1 MKKPS
6 PAPAGIADLGL
17 VRRARDDDEELE
29 IQKPLE
35 WSLMRRLFT
44 YARPVKRKVTA
55 LSVMTLIRSAQLPA
69 FAWITALI
77 INGPIRTGDLHGL
90 ALGVAGYALLALSTD
105 GLFHFRQRFA
115 LEIGETVVN
124 GLRADVFAR
133 TQRQPMSF
141 FQRVKL
147 GRIIGRVTSDV
158 ESLRVGIQDVL
169 FVSAI
174 QGGQMLFSAVVM
186 AWSDWVLFLVVLGL
200 APVLWVV
207 NRHFRV
213 RLSHYSRAA
222 SDSFSRVTAT
232 LAESVNGIRV
242 TQGFVRQQ
250 TNAGLFRQLLAD
262 HSRYSIALART
273 SAILTPLLELN
284 SQFFVATLLM
294 FGGWR
299 VYHGYM
305 DVGALIT
312 FFLLA
317 NQFFAPI
324 AVIGNQYNQ
333 ALVAMAGA
341 ERVFK
346 LIDAKPDWEDA
357 GDAIDLYDPRQSDA
371 GQSQATSARYE
382 PDSTR
387 EPPEEKAH
395 VTRTKYQ
402 PDSTKAE
409 PGGKLRSSRYEEDQP
424 RGNAWNLSPGTSHSP
439 PSAGIRIEFKN
450 VSFGYDPARLIL
462 HDVSFVAEPGRTI
475 ALVGHT
481 GSGKSSII
489 NLAAK
494 FYLPTAGEVTVDGR
508 EIRTVTSRSL
518 HRQMGMVQQQNFLF
532 SGTVLENIRVAK
544 PGAGEEEVRA
554 AAGRLDCLDILDA
567 LPGGLQTDV
576 GERGAGLSV
585 GQRQLVCFTRALLA
599 DPRLVILDEATSAID
614 ALTEARLQRALT
626 ALLQGRT
633 SFVVA
638 HRLSTIRHADCVL
651 VLDQGR
657 IIERGT
663 HAVLLARGGHYAM
676 LYRQFV
682 QVDEQG

>member
-1 MKKPS
+1 TVMS
-6 PAPAGIADLGL
+6 VI
-17 VRRARDDDEELE
+17 RA
-29 IQKPLE
+29 
-35 WSLMRRLFT
+35 M
-44 YARPVKRKVTA
+44 
-55 LSVMTLIRSAQLPA
+55 QLPA

-77 INGPIRTGDLHGL
+77 IDGPIKRGDTDGL
-90 ALGVAGYALLALSTD
+90 WLGVAGYLVLALSTD
-105 GLFHFRQRFA
+105 GLFHFRQRYA
-115 LEIGETVVN
+115 LEIGETVIN
-124 GLRADVFAR
+124 RLRADIFAK

-141 FQRVKL
+141 FHRVKL

-158 ESLRVGIQDVL
+158 EALRLGIQDVL
-169 FVSAI
+169 FVSVI
-174 QGGQMLFSAVVM
+174 QFGTMLFSAVVM
-186 AWSDWVLFLVVLGL
+186 AYSDWVMFLVVLGL
-200 APVLWVV
+200 APVLWAI

-222 SDSFSRVTAT
+222 SDSFSRITAT

-242 TQGFVRQQ
+242 TQGFVRQER
-250 TNAGLFRQLLAD
+250 NAGLFRHLLAD
-262 HSRYSIALART
+262 HSLFSIALART

-299 VYHGYM
+299 VFHGEM
-305 DVGALIT
+305 GVGELIT

-324 AVIGNQYNQ
+324 AIIGNQYNQ

-346 LIDAKPDWEDA
+346 LIDTKPDWEDA
-357 GDAIDLYDPRQSDA
+357 PDATDLPDPR
-371 GQSQATSARYE
+371 
-382 PDSTR
+382 
-387 EPPEEKAH
+387 
-395 VTRTKYQ
+395 
-402 PDSTKAE
+402 
-409 PGGKLRSSRYEEDQP
+409 GGELRSETTGVKVEF
-424 RGNAWNLSPGTSHSP
+424 RG
-439 PSAGIRIEFKN
+439 
-450 VSFGYDPARLIL
+450 VSFGYDPARPVL
-462 HDVSFVAEPGRTI
+462 HDVTFTAHPGQTI

-489 NLAAK
+489 NLVSK
-494 FYLPTAGEVTVDGR
+494 FYLPTRGELPVDGR
-508 EIRTVTSRSL
+508 EIRTLTSQSL

-532 SGTVLENIRVAK
+532 SGTVLDNIRQSRPEATE
-544 PGAGEEEVRA
+544 AEVRA
-554 AAGRLDCLDILDA
+554 AAARLDCIDILDA
-567 LPGGLQTDV
+567 LPKGLHTDV

-614 ALTEARLQRALT
+614 ALTEARLQKALVE
-626 ALLQGRT
+626 LLRGRT

-638 HRLSTIRHADCVL
+638 HRLSTIRHADLVL

-657 IIERGT
+657 IQEMGT
-663 HAVLLARGGHYAM
+663 HAELLAKGGRYAV

-682 QVDEQG
+682 QVDDAA